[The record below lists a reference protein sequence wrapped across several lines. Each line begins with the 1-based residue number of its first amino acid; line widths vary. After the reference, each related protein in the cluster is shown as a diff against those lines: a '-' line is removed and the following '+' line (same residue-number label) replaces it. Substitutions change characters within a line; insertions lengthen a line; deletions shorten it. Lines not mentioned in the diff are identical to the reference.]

1 MMHCDII
8 RDLLPSYID
17 GLTSEA
23 STKLVEE
30 HLAQCPQCRSCY
42 EAMKNEAYPSPA
54 ATPGNLQ
61 DLQPLKKLNRK
72 VKRRVI
78 AAVLIAVVCCI
89 GLFGGYQYFC
99 NYGWLASSENV
110 EIRYEFVS
118 AAEYGDAEENSEGGV
133 VGLVF
138 HSKNE
143 GRNLYCVTYHG
154 DEWTYE
160 VKEYFET
167 PWSSFPVNG
176 YCSVTF
182 LDAEHYYNSDG
193 TIQTIDDDDAIQVR
207 FKDKTET
214 FYLKDLAE
222 QYVAES

>member
-30 HLAQCPQCRSCY
+30 HLAQCPQCRSY
-42 EAMKNEAYPSPA
+42 YRAMKEDSPLRSA
-54 ATPGNLQ
+54 AAAENRKE
-61 DLQPLKKLNRK
+61 LQPFKKLRRK
-72 VKRRVI
+72 VKRRIV
-78 AAVLIAVVCCI
+78 AAVMIAVLCCVGI
-89 GLFGGYQYFC
+89 FGCYQYFC

-118 AAEYGDAEENSEGGV
+118 AAEYGDAAENPDGGI

-143 GRNLYCVTYHG
+143 GRNLYCITYHG

-160 VKEYFET
+160 LKEYIDT
-167 PWSSFPVNG
+167 PWSSFPING
-176 YCSVTF
+176 HCSVTF
-182 LDAEHYYNSDG
+182 LDAEHYYSSDG
-193 TIQTIDDDDAIQVR
+193 SVQTIGEDDAIQIK

-214 FYLKDLAE
+214 FYLKELAE
-222 QYVAES
+222 QYLAES